1 MLKQCIIGHIKRI
14 ISDPKLFSQD
24 SLSDIP
30 QTGRTKSK
38 ERIFN
43 MCETKR
49 EGESMT
55 VLQENEQIEV
65 FFSW

>member
-1 MLKQCIIGHIKRI
+1 MKRI

-24 SLSDIP
+24 SLSDIS
-30 QTGRTKSK
+30 QTGWTKSK

-49 EGESMT
+49 EGESMIG
-55 VLQENEQIEV
+55 LQENEQIEGL
-65 FFSW
+65 FFFFVI